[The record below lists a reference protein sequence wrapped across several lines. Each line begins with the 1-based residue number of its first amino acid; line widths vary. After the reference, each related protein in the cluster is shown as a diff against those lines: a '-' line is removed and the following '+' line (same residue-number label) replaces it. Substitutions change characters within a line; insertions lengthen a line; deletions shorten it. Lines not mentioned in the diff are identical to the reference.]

1 MHIMREEGRRRL
13 SVLPKP
19 RLLALAVAL
28 ASLAA
33 LVVLGLVAPMTLAAN
48 SNPDNHPPKAVLM
61 KGDTA
66 IQEGLRGSPCWSYWS
81 KTGHHWNS
89 YCADVGYAKK
99 SDLYPRQAVPVPAG
113 STLRIRLYKPQRPDS
128 IELVQGFK
136 NNPRAAWGWG
146 RPLPNSLR
154 RVERN
159 GKTVAWDIVFRVV
172 RPDRHRYLG
181 VEVLWE
187 QVPGTHS
194 SSGDSS

>member
-128 IELVQGFK
+128 IELSS
-136 NNPRAAWGWG
+136 RASKTIHERRGDGGVPFPTASGAW
-146 RPLPNSLR
+146 SETAR
-154 RVERN
+154 RWR
-159 GKTVAWDIVFRVV
+159 GI
-172 RPDRHRYLG
+172 
-181 VEVLWE
+181 
-187 QVPGTHS
+187 S
-194 SSGDSS
+194 SSG